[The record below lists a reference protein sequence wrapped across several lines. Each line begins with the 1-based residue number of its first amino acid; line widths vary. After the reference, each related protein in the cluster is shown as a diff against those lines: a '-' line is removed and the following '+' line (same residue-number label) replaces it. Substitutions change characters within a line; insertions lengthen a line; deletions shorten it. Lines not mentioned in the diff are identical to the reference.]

1 MLLSWLGNL
10 SCMVGDVKLLTGNF
24 LVIRMLKHP
33 AVVQSKCAADVRQSC
48 EAWWHVFVIYSSSAV
63 LKQNIG
69 TVLAALSV
77 FIEVF
82 TAGPVKICWL
92 QRALVKRA
100 TQCTV
105 LSAISVWS
113 TAQMREQEKHS
124 IAFLNLIFSNLRNIL
139 WLAVCLNDR

>member
-48 EAWWHVFVIYSSSAV
+48 GSLMACVCYLFFFCCPKTKYWDRFSCSLCFYISFYCWPI
-63 LKQNIG
+63 KN
-69 TVLAALSV
+69 
-77 FIEVF
+77 
-82 TAGPVKICWL
+82 CWL

-113 TAQMREQEKHS
+113 TAQMREHV

-139 WLAVCLNDR
+139 WLAVCLNGHQDR